1 MNEML
6 FQLAHAGHWL
16 VQVVYFVPVL
26 GFIVWLVVTQI
37 KDRRRGDDDEEGGS
51 PTG

>member
-1 MNEML
+1 MVL
-6 FQLAHAGHWL
+6 QLAHAGHWL

-37 KDRRRGDDDEEGGS
+37 KDRRRGDDDEEGRS
-51 PTG
+51 PAG

>member
-1 MNEML
+1 MS

-16 VQVVYFVPVL
+16 VQVIYFVPVL

-37 KDRRRGDDDEEGGS
+37 RDRRRGTDEDEGGS
-51 PTG
+51 PSG